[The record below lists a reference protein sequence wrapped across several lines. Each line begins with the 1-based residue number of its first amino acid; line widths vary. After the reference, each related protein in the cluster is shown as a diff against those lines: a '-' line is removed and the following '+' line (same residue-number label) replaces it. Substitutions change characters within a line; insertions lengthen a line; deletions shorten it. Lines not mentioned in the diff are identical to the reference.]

1 MHKNFTPSV
10 ILNFP
15 SPTIYRHSLS
25 VRIDDINY
33 GRHLGHDTL
42 VSLLHDARC
51 GWLAQQGLTELSIDG
66 QSLGWV
72 VADLIVNYRAEAF
85 YADALTIELAIGK
98 ISAKGAEIFIKSY
111 AMMALKLLW
120 QKWVWCFLTMQ
131 HIKPPLYQRTL
142 FYWLKRI
149 KHGT

>member
-98 ISAKGAEIFIKSY
+98 ISAKGAEIFHKVVRNDGVEIALAKVGVVFFDY
-111 AMMALKLLW
+111 ATHKAAAVPENFILLA
-120 QKWVWCFLTMQ
+120 K
-131 HIKPPLYQRTL
+131 KD
-142 FYWLKRI
+142 
-149 KHGT
+149 